1 MISFGTVLLASLF
14 AGSIAHSSTSHL
26 NIVGRDSH
34 AVISPQVHSDIS
46 PELQM
51 LADGNKVFREAEG
64 NQELLKSLTFDGQ
77 FPPFMYLG
85 CVDSRVNEGTI
96 FNTKS
101 GTFFTQRNIGNQ
113 FHPTDA
119 SVEST
124 LAFAVSVLRVKHVI
138 VMGHYGCGGVGNAI
152 ASRPNGGV
160 DAGFG
165 QIMNWI
171 DPIRDLFHSS
181 TRSEIVQLREKI
193 GASTVGVPD
202 VREPG
207 YRALVEENVKVTVE
221 RVAKDYII
229 TNHFAL
235 LAQAKEE
242 SADGPRD
249 VFIHGFVYDIENGEV
264 KDLGISVG
272 PPGRAIP
279 KVPFA
284 TVEGAARGVAEAHG
298 SHGSANKKPIEIV
311 QGHGGI
317 IIDNAHKT
325 ANMTE
330 PIALCSEQC
339 KSKKAHL

>member
-1 MISFGTVLLASLF
+1 MVAFRALLVASLV
-14 AGSIAHSSTSHL
+14 ALSLAHSEKRHL
-26 NIVGRDSH
+26 KIIGRDGH
-34 AVISPQVHSDIS
+34 AVVENPQHAGIS
-46 PELQM
+46 PELQL
-51 LADGNKVFREAEG
+51 LADGNKAFREAEG

-96 FNTKS
+96 FNAKS

-124 LAFAVSVLRVKHVI
+124 LAFGVSVLRVKHVI

-165 QIMNWI
+165 AIMNWI
-171 DPIRDLFHSS
+171 DPIRDLFQSS
-181 TRSEIVQLREKI
+181 KRSEIVQLREKI
-193 GASTVGVPD
+193 GNSTVGVPD

-221 RVAKDYII
+221 RIAKDYII
-229 TNHFAL
+229 TNHYAL

-242 SADGPRD
+242 TLDGPRD
-249 VFIHGFVYDIENGEV
+249 VFIHGWVYDIENGEV
-264 KDLGISVG
+264 RDLGVSVG
-272 PPGRAIP
+272 PAGKPIP
-279 KVPFA
+279 KIPFA
-284 TVEGAARGVAEAHG
+284 NVVDAAHKTAEAHG
-298 SHGSANKKPIEIV
+298 SHGSTEKKVEVTLSHGQIV
-311 QGHGGI
+311 DKGNHAAITQ
-317 IIDNAHKT
+317 DPAV
-325 ANMTE
+325 
-330 PIALCSEQC
+330 LCADQC
-339 KSKKAHL
+339 KSKKAVI

>member
-1 MISFGTVLLASLF
+1 MISFRTILVATLV
-14 AGSIAHSSTSHL
+14 AGSLAHSGNGHL
-26 NIVGRDSH
+26 KIEARDSH
-34 AVISPQVHSDIS
+34 SIVSSHIDSGIS
-46 PELQM
+46 PELQL
-51 LADGNKVFREAEG
+51 LADGNKAFREAAG

-96 FNTKS
+96 FNAKS

-165 QIMNWI
+165 AIMNWI
-171 DPIRDLFHSS
+171 DPIRDLFQSS
-181 TRSEIVQLREKI
+181 TRSEIVELREKI
-193 GASTVGVPD
+193 GTSTVGVPD

-229 TNHFAL
+229 TNHYAL

-242 SADGPRD
+242 TADGPRD

-264 KDLGISVG
+264 KNLGISVG
-272 PPGRAIP
+272 PPGKTIP
-279 KVPFA
+279 KIPFE
-284 TVEGAARGVAEAHG
+284 TVAGAAHKVAEAHG
-298 SHGSANKKPIEIV
+298 SHGSSGKKIEIIE
-311 QGHGGI
+311 GHGQ
-317 IIDNAHKT
+317 IIDNGHNAAVT
-325 ANMTE
+325 DPA
-330 PIALCSEQC
+330 ILCSEQC
-339 KSKKAHL
+339 KFKKVSI